1 MRAAQNLLRLL
12 PKRPVVAPRTRAVIP
27 TRGGG
32 HVDPNAPAWEKAVRS
47 VLVKDE
53 HVVFA
58 VMGIWAVAI
67 FAGNK
72 ALSKPKAEAAA

>member
-1 MRAAQNLLRLL
+1 MLRLL
-12 PKRPVVAPRTRAVIP
+12 PKPSTVAARTRSSLPI
-27 TRGGG
+27 RGGG
-32 HVDPNAPAWEKAVRS
+32 GVDPNAPAWEKAVRS
-47 VLVKDE
+47 VLKKDE

-67 FAGNK
+67 YAGKN